1 MQVAKYWRNKKLRY
15 RLEGL
20 PRQEARVLDVI
31 EGPPSNQDNVRD
43 NVRKVRKPL
52 KREAI
57 RLVQSG

>member
-20 PRQEARVLDVI
+20 PRQEARVLDVL
-31 EGPPSNQDNVRD
+31 EGPPSNQDNVR
-43 NVRKVRKPL
+43 KLRKPL